1 MKATSML
8 HVYLEFETLFLKMA
22 LRSLSAHHNNDVTFS
37 HSSWNVTEIDI
48 LYLFSYGLVYTT
60 RYYSELDKKKTKNLI
75 FVTNLLY
82 FNWKKY

>member
-8 HVYLEFETLFLKMA
+8 HVYLELETQFFKTA

-60 RYYSELDKKKTKNLI
+60 LYYSEVDKKKNQE
-75 FVTNLLY
+75 
-82 FNWKKY
+82 FNIRD